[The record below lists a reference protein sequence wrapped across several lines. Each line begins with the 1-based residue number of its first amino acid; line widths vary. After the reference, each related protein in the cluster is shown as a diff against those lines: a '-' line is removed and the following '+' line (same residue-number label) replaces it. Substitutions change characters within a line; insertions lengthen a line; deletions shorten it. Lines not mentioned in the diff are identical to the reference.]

1 MASSISLTLPTVA
14 DPPASPLQK
23 IISRLPS
30 SLSIKRVS
38 LASPSSSPSPSHKR
52 LRADSSILSSPDM
65 RREVLVKKVKQKLSC
80 GSTISLVGTK
90 MVKDATLKLDDSVEI
105 ITDTNDNESLSLE
118 ERDVKTS
125 QPVGDKAEVNQN
137 KNKPNDYIK
146 PAAEELTP
154 IEAKQ
159 VQQPKASKSK
169 KIEIKWTEVKRNK
182 RKTRFFIFGSTVEGE
197 KDEVTLEKA
206 ENNQKVPRVIN
217 GRRPYIVVPGIEYDL
232 EEGEGVVMDT
242 EEDETEIRLAKNEK
256 YEMDSFVC
264 DTGYLS
270 DEEMTETP
278 SADKVISRVKQQRR
292 ANTIQAKLKFEK
304 LGEPEILGCLWWSG
318 KGGQRLKMKKW
329 QAIVFTT
336 TPIATSF
343 TTAIPEEQCSPLPAL
358 PPPVPARPSTTSPTV
373 TDYAT
378 KYHIKYLVKNLV
390 HKNMVGV
397 GGPNQCSTPMPGK
410 QILPQLPIS
419 QSALVSK
426 MVEQGDDILRDN
438 KELLDRYIAKYFNK
452 YKYQM

>member
-1 MASSISLTLPTVA
+1 MASSSLTVPIVDD

-38 LASPSSSPSPSHKR
+38 LASPTSSPSPSHKR

-65 RREVLVKKVKQKLSC
+65 RREVLVKKVKQKLS
-80 GSTISLVGTK
+80 SSLVGTK
-90 MVKDATLKLDDSVEI
+90 MGGDSTLKLDDSVQI

-125 QPVGDKAEVNQN
+125 QLVGEVNQN
-137 KNKPNDYIK
+137 KNKPNDNIK
-146 PAAEELTP
+146 PASEELIP
-154 IEAKQ
+154 NEAKQ

-182 RKTRFFIFGSTVEGE
+182 RKTRVFIFGSTVEGE
-197 KDEVTLEKA
+197 KDEVIVEKA

-217 GRRPYIVVPGIEYDL
+217 GRRPYIVVPGVEYDL

-242 EEDETEIRLAKNEK
+242 EEDETEIRLARNEK

-278 SADKVISRVKQQRR
+278 SADKVISKVKQQRR
-292 ANTIQAKLKFEK
+292 ANNIQAKLKFEK
-304 LGEPEILGCLWWSG
+304 MGEPEVLGCLWWSG
-318 KGGQRLKMKKW
+318 KGGQKLKMKKW
-329 QAIVFTT
+329 QAIVFTS

-343 TTAIPEEQCSPLPAL
+343 TTPIPEEPCSPLPAL
-358 PPPVPARPSTTSPTV
+358 PSLPPPSLPVRPSSASPTV

-390 HKNMVGV
+390 HKTMTMSV

-410 QILPQLPIS
+410 QNLPQVPLS

-426 MVEQGDDILRDN
+426 VVEQGDDILRDN
-438 KELLDRYIAKYFNK
+438 KELLDRYVVKYFNK
-452 YKYQM
+452 YKYQI